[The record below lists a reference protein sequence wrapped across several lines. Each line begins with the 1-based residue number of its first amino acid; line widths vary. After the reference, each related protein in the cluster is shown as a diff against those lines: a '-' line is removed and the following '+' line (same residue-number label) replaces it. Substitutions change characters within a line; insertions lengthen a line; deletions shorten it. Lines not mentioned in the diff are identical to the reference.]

1 MGLTKPIWVA
11 PQEKALVPVFRQ
23 NTVWK
28 TGIFCLHENQS
39 IHAEGEQKF
48 SSTFSKR
55 WWVSKGQSP
64 LTHSAECGNLIVRRI
79 FESSRTF
86 CKRKS
91 SRKPIASTNFPRKV
105 PSGKFSAVK
114 LHFYRAD
121 TSISYQNKV
130 QKIVQVLPSKIIH
143 WIIFE
148 VTFYS
153 QLALGTPFS
162 YKGVPNLPK
171 ALER

>member
-1 MGLTKPIWVA
+1 MSLFSDRILSGRWGL
-11 PQEKALVPVFRQ
+11 
-23 NTVWK
+23 
-28 TGIFCLHENQS
+28 FCLHENQRL
-39 IHAEGEQKF
+39 HAEGEQKF
-48 SSTFSKR
+48 SSTFFKR
-55 WWVSKGQSP
+55 WWVSKGQSS
-64 LTHSAECGNLIVRRI
+64 LALVATSERLIVRRI

-91 SRKPIASTNFPRKV
+91 FHKLPDSTVCPRKV

-130 QKIVQVLPSKIIH
+130 QKIVQILPSKIIH

-148 VTFYS
+148 DS
-153 QLALGTPFS
+153 L
-162 YKGVPNLPK
+162 
-171 ALER
+171 